1 MRNASFIFTNSFHG
15 TCFSVLF
22 RKNFYTY
29 TSKKNNIS
37 RVISLLDLL
46 GLQARG
52 FSNFLDLKK
61 ENAEMDYDLVYKVL
75 ETERK
80 NSRLFLEK
88 GLGGND
94 V

>member
-1 MRNASFIFTNSFHG
+1 MYNREKDIDE
-15 TCFSVLF
+15 
-22 RKNFYTY
+22 
-29 TSKKNNIS
+29 I
-37 RVISLLDLL
+37 
-46 GLQARG
+46 
-52 FSNFLDLKK
+52 FLDLKK